1 MTPACR
7 RTQEKGK
14 NAGSSRVQLGLGLL
28 RDVARFF
35 WVEENTEVAF
45 ISHFSKPEFERHV
58 STCVCV
64 HWLLHRCGKW
74 VKKN

>member
-14 NAGSSRVQLGLGLL
+14 NAGGSRVQLGLGLL

-45 ISHFSKPEFERHV
+45 ISHFSKPEFECRI
-58 STCVCV
+58 STCVRVRACTGSCTDV
-64 HWLLHRCGKW
+64 VNG
-74 VKKN
+74 

>member
-1 MTPACR
+1 MAPACQ

-14 NAGSSRVQLGLGLL
+14 NVGGTRVQLGLGLL

-45 ISHFSKPEFERHV
+45 ISHFS
-58 STCVCV
+58 
-64 HWLLHRCGKW
+64 
-74 VKKN
+74 